1 MSRQQASKRPK
12 LDGGLA
18 LPQQSTGWATAA
30 LTPGRVYT
38 PGQAANGGLALPA
51 GGTTGYPRQQYPTPQ
66 PSQLQSQM
74 DSAIDPSLQGTR
86 CSSVYPPTVANLPP
100 PTQRT
105 ASSSSQPSASQQQSQ
120 PRLSAQDQAAWDEYV
135 RKYYEYYGVPPPV
148 TTPGGQAA
156 AASAFQQQST
166 AVAYQAYQQRMAS
179 QQSQSSSQSSQPAQQ
194 EAQQQTQQP
203 PPYSQYAQQLLQQQ
217 QQQQQQA
224 QYALP
229 GSSVVRRGRPAAQKP
244 ENKETIN
251 DALGSAGVDLRAEE
265 DAIHRTYD
273 AVPGSYP
280 AVLHPRDDRTRKQ
293 NFIPPNALMK
303 RVTATASGHSI
314 KTVSPDA
321 ASYIA
326 LAAQAH
332 ISTLLRGAL
341 AASKNRQPA
350 TNGVTRPPGLY
361 PQPAAST
368 SDPSAPPL
376 PMWSQEITRDIGKQ
390 IAAIER
396 VQRDN
401 EIQARLKK
409 REREEA
415 TNGNGDAATEE
426 EQPKKKKK
434 KEGPGVAAR
443 NMSEDVRKR
452 LSDAVAMRAAGNTI
466 SKYSWLQAGAA
477 AAAAPIQPLKKL
489 NKDKPKEVETPAP
502 VPPPTTAAGK
512 KNAASGWGRAFQSL
526 KEESKD
532 NRRKVEVRDV
542 IWAME
547 GRAGSGVPSGG
558 TKGVGKG
565 GRGGTRWRGWE
576 AWGRIRD

>member
-1 MSRQQASKRPK
+1 M
-12 LDGGLA
+12 
-18 LPQQSTGWATAA
+18 
-30 LTPGRVYT
+30 
-38 PGQAANGGLALPA
+38 
-51 GGTTGYPRQQYPTPQ
+51 
-66 PSQLQSQM
+66 
-74 DSAIDPSLQGTR
+74 
-86 CSSVYPPTVANLPP
+86 
-100 PTQRT
+100 
-105 ASSSSQPSASQQQSQ
+105 
-120 PRLSAQDQAAWDEYV
+120 
-135 RKYYEYYGVPPPV
+135 PPV
-148 TTPGGQAA
+148 TTPGSQAA

-166 AVAYQAYQQRMAS
+166 AAAYQAYQRQLAS
-179 QQSQSSSQSSQPAQQ
+179 QPSQQSSQSSQPQQQ
-194 EAQQQTQQP
+194 EPPQQTQQQVA
-203 PPYSQYAQQLLQQQ
+203 PYAQYAQQLVQQQ
-217 QQQQQQA
+217 QQQPQV

-229 GSSVVRRGRPAAQKP
+229 GSTGVRRGRPVTQKP

-293 NFIPPNALMK
+293 TFIPPNALMK
-303 RVTATASGHSI
+303 RVTSTASGYSI

-341 AASKNRQPA
+341 AASKNRHPA
-350 TNGVTRPPGLY
+350 TNGVVRPPGLY
-361 PQPAAST
+361 PQPAAVA
-368 SDPSAPPL
+368 SDPDVPLL

-409 REREEA
+409 REREDA
-415 TNGNGDAATEE
+415 NHNGNGDVAAEE

-489 NKDKPKEVETPAP
+489 NKDKPKEPETPTPAP
-502 VPPPTTAAGK
+502 PTTTAAK
-512 KNAASGWGRAFQSL
+512 KNAAGGWGRAFQSL
-526 KEESKD
+526 KDEAKD

-558 TKGVGKG
+558 AKGVGKG
-565 GRGGTRWRGWE
+565 ARGGTRWRGWE
-576 AWGRIRD
+576 AWGRIRE